1 MALVYNSTS
10 AFYERSKLDIRSL
23 RSRAEGLQQQVG
35 SGQRLTS
42 SSDDPVAAS
51 RLRTLARADRMEKVD
66 TTNANRAAAD
76 LTLADAA
83 LSSFADF
90 LTRAREL
97 AIKAGN
103 DTLTDD
109 QRAAIGYELE
119 QIHGNLV
126 QIANSRDSAGHAL
139 FGGETTGD
147 AYTLDS
153 SGNAVYGGT
162 GSSGELSLGDG
173 QTVTRGLT
181 GPQFLEFD
189 IDGTPTDIMA
199 TIKGLATALQG
210 TASDPAQAARDA
222 LGALNAG
229 IDAVTTGQTLVGTRL
244 AWIDLTTERRANL
257 SELQN
262 TEKADIGGTD
272 IASTVAELQELMVIL
287 EASQASFGRLA
298 GLSLFNQLR

>member
-139 FGGETTGD
+139 FGDETTGD